1 MCKNIFFCVLA
12 RARLALCCPQLISK
26 TCNSCYKTLVS
37 IISDICYYSP
47 AMGNNHPHTTP
58 LASGI
63 NSRDMKMLEE
73 QTNLE
78 QEEIM
83 EQYMK
88 FKGATSGEEGMSRE
102 VFSKIMKN
110 CYPRTY
116 KVGQGDH

>member
-1 MCKNIFFCVLA
+1 
-12 RARLALCCPQLISK
+12 
-26 TCNSCYKTLVS
+26 
-37 IISDICYYSP
+37 
-47 AMGNNHPHTTP
+47 
-58 LASGI
+58 
-63 NSRDMKMLEE
+63 MLEE

>member
-1 MCKNIFFCVLA
+1 
-12 RARLALCCPQLISK
+12 
-26 TCNSCYKTLVS
+26 
-37 IISDICYYSP
+37 
-47 AMGNNHPHTTP
+47 MGNNHPHTTP
-58 LASGI
+58 VASGI

-78 QEEIM
+78 QEEIL

-116 KVGQGDH
+116 KVGQGDTRGCYR